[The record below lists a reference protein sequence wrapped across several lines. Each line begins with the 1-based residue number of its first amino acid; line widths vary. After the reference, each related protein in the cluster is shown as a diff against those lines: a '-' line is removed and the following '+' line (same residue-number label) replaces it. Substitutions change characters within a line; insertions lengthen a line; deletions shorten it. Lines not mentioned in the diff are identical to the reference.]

1 MTVAARFDPRIPPE
15 LRTPPGRPVKLRG
28 GLGGMLV
35 ASLFVLVFIGM
46 LFFAIAEPIF
56 LISTPTVPGRVV
68 SLYERHGKGTAY
80 VVRYQYSVGASRYSD
95 EQSIPQEL
103 YDKLQLASPI
113 RIHVAA
119 LGSWRLSE
127 MDVSWHAY
135 AVMRWVLWM
144 IAAIWSVII
153 TTLIRKNW
161 TGPRWLVRHGE
172 PVVGR
177 IVSKTAPSN
186 ETIKSFRVISDRQKT
201 PEYFVSYEY
210 QPSFGPPLNSKMPVS
225 RKQFDAIEP
234 GSQVVVLYDPV
245 KPQRTIIYDLCDF
258 QAV

>member
-1 MTVAARFDPRIPPE
+1 MAVAARFDPRIPPE
-15 LRTPPGRPVKLRG
+15 LRTPPGRPVRLRG
-28 GLGGMLV
+28 SLGGMLV
-35 ASLFVLVFIGM
+35 ASLFVFVFIAM
-46 LFFAIAEPIF
+46 LFFEIAEPIF

-68 SLYERHGKGTAY
+68 SLYVRHGKGTAY
-80 VVRYQYSVGASRYSD
+80 VVRYQYGVGASRYSD

-113 RIHVAA
+113 RIHVVA
-119 LGSWRLSE
+119 LGSWRFSE
-127 MDVSWHAY
+127 MDMSWNAY
-135 AVMRWVLWM
+135 AAMRWVLWM
-144 IAAIWSVII
+144 ITAIWSFII

-177 IVSKTAPSN
+177 IVSKTAPG
-186 ETIKSFRVISDRQKT
+186 EDKMKSFRIIRDTPKT

-210 QPSFGPPLNSKMPVS
+210 QPSFGQPLNSKMPVS

-234 GSQVVVLYDPV
+234 DTQVVVLYDPV
-245 KPQRTIIYDLCDF
+245 KPQRSIIYDLCDF
-258 QAV
+258 VAI